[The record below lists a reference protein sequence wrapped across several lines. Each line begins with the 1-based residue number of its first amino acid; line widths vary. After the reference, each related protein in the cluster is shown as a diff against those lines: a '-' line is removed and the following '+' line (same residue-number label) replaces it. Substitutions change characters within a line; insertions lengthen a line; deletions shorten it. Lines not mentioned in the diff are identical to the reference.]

1 MKLVAVLNDLV
12 HVSFRVFYT
21 TFTACADPLSTNDLS
36 NKYSV
41 AGRGVFSTK
50 DLVAGEEILRIPYH
64 AALTQGNGA
73 LNFPTLANELLDIR
87 KKNTQK
93 PRGSYLRRLWNRIR
107 RRQSTVAKETN
118 AGNDAEEHWKEEL
131 TAYAL
136 EALEQDHP
144 WATWIE
150 QWQRSDPMQT
160 LVDQGTWTRDNLVYT
175 DFYPNGIAE
184 SIHTA
189 VSDFQKMAP
198 DIPEYKIGAAVGIR
212 LEIVDDYLS
221 QYSNKVRT
229 SASLYTLAISR
240 AVGLTKHVTA
250 IIPMHDMINH
260 STQSNVEMMYN
271 EDDEVFSLIASED
284 IPRET
289 ELFIRYMDVTDEEGN
304 WDEGK
309 ATWLLAQWGIPSS
322 PMESSGAHVKEEQ
335 TTSSREES
343 LVDA

>member
-1 MKLVAVLNDLV
+1 V
-12 HVSFRVFYT
+12 VF
-21 TFTACADPLSTNDLS
+21 
-36 NKYSV
+36 YSV

-50 DLVAGEEILRIPYH
+50 DLVAGEQIISIPYH

-73 LNFPTLANELLDIR
+73 LNFPNLAKELLDIR
-87 KKNTQK
+87 TKNTQK
-93 PRGSYLRRLWNRIR
+93 QSDSHYLMRLWNRIR

-118 AGNDAEEHWKEEL
+118 AGMNAEEYWKEEL

-160 LVDQGTWTRDNLVYT
+160 LVDQGTWTHDNLVYT
-175 DFYPNGIAE
+175 DIYPNGIAK

-189 VSDFQKMAP
+189 VNDFQKMAP

-212 LEIVDDYLS
+212 LEMVDDYLS

-229 SASLYTLAISR
+229 SASRYTLAISR

-260 STQSNVEMMYN
+260 STQSNVEMTYN
-271 EDDEVFSLIASED
+271 EDDGSFSIIASKD
-284 IPRET
+284 IPKET
-289 ELFIRYMDVTDEEGN
+289 ELFIRYMDVSDEEGN
-304 WDEGK
+304 WDDGK

-322 PMESSGAHVKEEQ
+322 PMGSSANVDA
-335 TTSSREES
+335 TSSREKS
-343 LVDA
+343 LVDARSKMAPQPGDFSLHEFVPYQTSSH